1 MKDVD
6 KNISRSLQYVEF
18 ILYASRLALVPM
30 ALGLLLGIGA
40 LLYNFLQQALDIV
53 NIQFFKPQQNE
64 EVLII
69 EVLRLIDY
77 FLLSGLMVMV
87 AINGYDFFVSH
98 IYVRGRKDTPDW
110 VGAMGI
116 HGLKMNLFIT
126 ICAISSFQLLQIFFD
141 IVADSHLGGE
151 MRSLLPW
158 LFGLHTLF
166 LVTAVVIAVLSRLMA
181 HSPK

>member
-1 MKDVD
+1 MKDVES
-6 KNISRSLQYVEF
+6 NGSRSLQYVEF
-18 ILYASRLALVPM
+18 VLYASRLALVPM
-30 ALGLLLGIGA
+30 ALGLLFGIGA
-40 LLYNFLQQALDIV
+40 LLYNFMQQVVDIATLHLFAAE
-53 NIQFFKPQQNE
+53 QSE

-69 EVLRLIDY
+69 EILRLIDY

-87 AINGYDFFVSH
+87 AVNGYDFFVSH

-141 IVADSHLGGE
+141 IVADAHVSAE
-151 MRSLLPW
+151 TSSLLPW

-166 LVTAVVIAVLSRLMA
+166 LVTAVVIAVLSRLMV
-181 HSPK
+181 HSSE